1 MKNTKDVI
9 SATFHHGEKV
19 SLTDYWQDVGVIC
32 PNTKIFYILD
42 GEISIRDSNGEFI
55 ASQGDMVLIP
65 AGVKHDFHLTDKRYA
80 KKYWMHVDVTLNG
93 QNLFDHYSLPRK
105 IYVGQNDHV
114 EDLFETI
121 LKYGKAQGLSNK
133 LRASGALCNLVSFYV
148 DHSSFLDS
156 DKEDEIDIAI
166 KYVKAHYVEKF
177 SLDDLCELSHL
188 SKGHFSRKFKE
199 RTGHTPMHYVNKL
212 KIDKAKTMLEQSD
225 TPINTIMESL
235 GFYDSAHFCKLFKSF
250 CGYSPK
256 DFRALNVYRKM
267 NEKI

>member
-133 LRASGALCNLVSFYV
+133 LRA
-148 DHSSFLDS
+148 
-156 DKEDEIDIAI
+156 
-166 KYVKAHYVEKF
+166 
-177 SLDDLCELSHL
+177 
-188 SKGHFSRKFKE
+188 
-199 RTGHTPMHYVNKL
+199 
-212 KIDKAKTMLEQSD
+212 
-225 TPINTIMESL
+225 
-235 GFYDSAHFCKLFKSF
+235 
-250 CGYSPK
+250 
-256 DFRALNVYRKM
+256 
-267 NEKI
+267 